1 MKLKLG
7 EREKNERTES
17 MKCIYKNDLVAIF
30 WPLGYVINV
39 HVYGHYSTLTV
50 LRHTT
55 VSFFCKLPVLC
66 HLVVPKTFSFFILYF
81 KFWDSTAVSRILSF
95 RYLDVK
101 HAEKACHQTFPYYD
115 IVNGDFWSVL
125 FTTRKMAYL

>member
-39 HVYGHYSTLTV
+39 HVYSHYSTLTV
-50 LRHTT
+50 LRHTS
-55 VSFFCKLPVLC
+55 VF
-66 HLVVPKTFSFFILYF
+66 VVPKTFSFFILYF

-101 HAEKACHQTFPYYD
+101 TCRESMPPN
-115 IVNGDFWSVL
+115 ISL
-125 FTTRKMAYL
+125 L